1 MEHPTENNTISL
13 DKNDFA
19 DVLNAC
25 DAVGYNRGYKAG
37 YKEALDKVKPLLLKN
52 ALGGVNIEE

>member
-19 DVLNAC
+19 DVLKAC
-25 DAVGYNRGYKAG
+25 DAVGYNRGYK
-37 YKEALDKVKPLLLKN
+37 EAFEKVKSLLLKN

>member
-25 DAVGYNRGYKAG
+25 DAVSYNRGYKDG
-37 YKEALDKVKPLLLKN
+37 YKEALEKVKSLLLKN

>member
-25 DAVGYNRGYKAG
+25 DAVGYIRGYKAG
-37 YKEALDKVKPLLLKN
+37 YKEGLIRSSPFFLKN
-52 ALGGVNIEE
+52 ALGGVNIE